1 MQENPPLSLCKG
13 CKGLVPLING
23 GNTMQCM
30 FSRTHPNNL
39 MIPNCP
45 CQSCLIKAVCNEF
58 CDDYMDLWHQDLKT
72 YTRSIVFFKTG
83 SKDELSEWQSCIK

>member
-1 MQENPPLSLCKG
+1 MKMEKRVNKCKG
-13 CKGLVPLING
+13 C
-23 GNTMQCM
+23 
-30 FSRTHPNNL
+30 FSLKVGMNKKHYVCVSVDRGVL
-39 MIPNCP
+39 DSCP